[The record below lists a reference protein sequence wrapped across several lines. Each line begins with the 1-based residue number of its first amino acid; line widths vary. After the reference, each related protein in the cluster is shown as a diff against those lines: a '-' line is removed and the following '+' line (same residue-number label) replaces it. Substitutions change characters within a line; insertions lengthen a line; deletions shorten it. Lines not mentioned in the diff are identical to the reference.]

1 MVSFN
6 AIPTLIRTP
15 GVYIEFDSSR
25 ANQGAALQTYRG
37 LLIGQRRSV
46 GTQAALTPARITS
59 AKQAETYFGAGSMLS
74 EMARAWFASNAFTEL
89 WAVAANEPTGTA
101 ATGTVTF
108 VVSSPTAGLVKL
120 YIGGRLVSV
129 ATSTSSTQNG
139 LAAALAAAIQA
150 DATLPVGAGATSNVV
165 TLTDKH
171 TGVVGNDVDLRL
183 NYAEGD
189 RTPSGV
195 AVSIG
200 NMSGGTGDIDLAT
213 VWPVLKDTPFNVIV
227 CPIRDTVGLLA
238 LETECADRWG
248 PLRAIDGLAISAT
261 PANLAGQLTLG
272 AARNSPHVSIMSAY
286 KLPTVAH
293 AVAADYGANVAYYGS
308 IDPAR
313 PFQSLTLKGTLP
325 PAASDAFTQQE
336 RNQLLFDG
344 IATHVS
350 DIGGSVRIERAI
362 TTYKV
367 NSTGAD
373 DPSYLDVT
381 TMLSLS
387 YLRFS
392 TRARLSERYPRHKVA
407 NDGTRPLEGQAVVT
421 PSVVRAE
428 MLALARQW
436 EELGLVENL
445 DQFAEQIVV
454 TRNTQD
460 PTRLDIVLP
469 PDLIN
474 PLIVMAAQIQFRL

>member
-1 MVSFN
+1 MVTFN
-6 AIPTLIRTP
+6 QIPAQIRTP

-25 ANQGAALQTYRG
+25 ANQGAALQSYRA

-46 GTQAALTPARITS
+46 GTQPALTPVRLTS
-59 AKQAETYFGAGSMLS
+59 AKQAETYFGAGSMLAG
-74 EMARAWFASNAFTEL
+74 MALAWFASNAFTEL
-89 WAVAANEPTGTA
+89 WAIAANEPSGTA

-108 VVSSPTAGLVKL
+108 TVSSPTAGLVKL
-120 YIGGRLVSV
+120 YIGGRLVSITT
-129 ATSTSSTQNG
+129 ATSSTANG

-150 DATLPVGAGATSNVV
+150 DLTLPVGASALSNVV
-165 TLTDKH
+165 TLTDKQ
-171 TGVVGNDVDLRL
+171 TGVVGNDLDLRL

-195 AVSIG
+195 TVAIG
-200 NMSGGTGDIDLAT
+200 NMAGGTGDVDLAE

-227 CPIRDTVGLLA
+227 CPIRDTTGLLS
-238 LETECADRWG
+238 LETELADRWG
-248 PLRAIDGLAISAT
+248 PLRAIDGMAVTAT
-261 PANLAGQLTLG
+261 PANFAGQLTLG
-272 AARNSPHVSIMSAY
+272 SGRNSPHLSIMSAY
-286 KLPTVAH
+286 KIPTPH
-293 AVAADYGANVAYYGS
+293 YAVAADYGANIAYYGS

-313 PFQSLTLKGTLP
+313 PFQTLVMKGTLP
-325 PAASDAFTQQE
+325 PAASDAFTQVE

-344 IATHVS
+344 ISTQVS
-350 DIGGSVRIERAI
+350 DIGGVVRIERAI
-362 TTYKV
+362 TTYQV
-367 NSTGAD
+367 NASGAD
-373 DPSYLDVT
+373 DPSQLDVT

-392 TRARLSERYPRHKVA
+392 TRVRLSERYPRHKVA

-445 DQFAEQIVV
+445 DTFAEQIVV
-454 TRNTQD
+454 VRNSQD

-474 PLIVMAAQIQFRL
+474 PLIVLAAQIQFRL